1 MRTTFA
7 LDEELFAKAHALSGP
22 SEKSSLVRE
31 VLRALVRRESAKSRA
46 LPGVSGPH
54 RLVPGEREKNLVS
67 ALRGGF
73 ASGAAAGPEGCG
85 QAGNSRWA
93 VPRWGSRLCPPPG
106 FPAADAVAR
115 RRAGQVQWKQRRPRK
130 P

>member
-1 MRTTFA
+1 MRTTLA
-7 LDEELFAKAHALSGP
+7 LDDELFAKAHALTGP
-22 SEKSSLVRE
+22 SEKSSMLRE
-31 VLRALVRRESAKSRA
+31 VLRALVQRESAKGQA
-46 LPGVSGPH
+46 LPGGSGPH
-54 RLVPGEREKNLVS
+54 RLVLGEREKDLVS

-73 ASGAAAGPEGCG
+73 ASEAAVRREECG

-93 VPRWGSRLCPPPG
+93 VPRWGSRLCLPPD
-106 FPAADAVAR
+106 FPPADAGAR